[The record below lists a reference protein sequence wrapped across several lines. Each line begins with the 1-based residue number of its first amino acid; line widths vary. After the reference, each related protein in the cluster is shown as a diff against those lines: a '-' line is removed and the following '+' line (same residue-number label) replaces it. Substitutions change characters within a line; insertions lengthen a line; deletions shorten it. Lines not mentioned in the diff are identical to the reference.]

1 MLLCD
6 KIEKNYTYY
15 YRNISEKI
23 NNSLLQ
29 EKSQENESKILKR
42 PNINNVTI
50 NVNNNDVIQSNK
62 PSNRIDNI
70 RSTNRR
76 RSRQYRKS
84 RKSRKRTS
92 YFFAH

>member
-23 NNSLLQ
+23 NNSLFQ
-29 EKSQENESKILKR
+29 EQIQENESILLKR
-42 PNINNVTI
+42 SNINDNTVI
-50 NVNNNDVIQSNK
+50 LNNNDVIQSNK
-62 PSNRIDNI
+62 QSNCVNSI

-76 RSRQYRKS
+76 RSKRNRTS
-84 RKSRKRTS
+84 RRSRKRKNM
-92 YFFAH
+92 Y

>member
-15 YRNISEKI
+15 YRNISDKI
-23 NNSLLQ
+23 NN
-29 EKSQENESKILKR
+29 KENESIVLKR

-50 NVNNNDVIQSNK
+50 IVNNNDVIQSNK
-62 PSNRIDNI
+62 QSNCINGI

-76 RSRQYRKS
+76 RSRRRRSKRKS
-84 RKSRKRTS
+84 IR
-92 YFFAH
+92 

>member
-29 EKSQENESKILKR
+29 EQIQENESILLKR
-42 PNINNVTI
+42 SNINDNTVI
-50 NVNNNDVIQSNK
+50 LNNNDVIQSNK
-62 PSNRIDNI
+62 QSNCVNSI

-76 RSRQYRKS
+76 RSKRNRTS
-84 RKSRKRTS
+84 RRSRKRKNM
-92 YFFAH
+92 Y

>member
-23 NNSLLQ
+23 NISLN
-29 EKSQENESKILKR
+29 QENESISLRR

-62 PSNRIDNI
+62 PSTCIDGI

-76 RSRQYRKS
+76 QFR
-84 RKSRKRTS
+84 RKRTS
-92 YFFAH
+92 RRSRRSQNKNTCY

>member
-23 NNSLLQ
+23 NKPLFQ
-29 EKSQENESKILKR
+29 EKIQENESVSLKR
-42 PNINNVTI
+42 SNINNVTI
-50 NVNNNDVIQSNK
+50 IVNNNDVIQSNK
-62 PSNRIDNI
+62 QSNCNNGL

-76 RSRQYRKS
+76 RSKRNRKRKS
-84 RKSRKRTS
+84 I
-92 YFFAH
+92 H